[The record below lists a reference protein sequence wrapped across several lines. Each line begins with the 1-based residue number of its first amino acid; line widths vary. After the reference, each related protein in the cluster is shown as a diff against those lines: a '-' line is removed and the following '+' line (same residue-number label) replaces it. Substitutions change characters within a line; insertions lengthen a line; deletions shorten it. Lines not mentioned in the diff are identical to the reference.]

1 MYVLL
6 KTDHKVAFVGKIVWI
21 PCHKPQTTCLYQ
33 PARSTPSPSSCT
45 WSLLS
50 TFLCRD
56 ISFMRSL
63 VSLYFCGLVMS
74 IVMLV
79 CQCCRHLSSASSQLI
94 NYRFLVERWLWL
106 VLCSERQF
114 PGRSR
119 SLRAQASITV
129 LLTTSSTTQRR
140 HTIRPCRLSRRVQR
154 TPRSHRLLRTLRYRP
169 RPSSSHS
176 NEQEAKLSLG

>member
-1 MYVLL
+1 M
-6 KTDHKVAFVGKIVWI
+6 AFVGKIVWI

-33 PARSTPSPSSCT
+33 TSSVN
-45 WSLLS
+45 SISIQLYLKS
-50 TFLCRD
+50 AVHFLCRD

-79 CQCCRHLSSASSQLI
+79 CQCCRHLSSASSQWI
-94 NYRFLVERWLWL
+94 NDRFLVEWL

-119 SLRAQASITV
+119 ALRAQASITV
-129 LLTTSSTTQRR
+129 LLAATSTTQRR

-176 NEQEAKLSLG
+176 NEQDAKLSLG